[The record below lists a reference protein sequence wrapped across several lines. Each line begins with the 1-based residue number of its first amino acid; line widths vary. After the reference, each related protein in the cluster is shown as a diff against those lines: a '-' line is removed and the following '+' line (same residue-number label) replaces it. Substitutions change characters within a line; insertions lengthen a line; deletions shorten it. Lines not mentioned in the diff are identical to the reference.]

1 MGKGYRVVLDDL
13 QDMAR
18 TMSAEGSALAE
29 LRPRMAP
36 NPASGGDSAVDAG
49 ITAVLTLFASLNAAI
64 SDAMAEHSK
73 KVQETHDNYKQDDSD
88 VALLFNDM
96 IGKA

>member
-1 MGKGYRVVLDDL
+1 MGKGYQVVLDDL

-18 TMSAEGSALAE
+18 TMSTEGSALGG

-36 NPASGGDSAVDAG
+36 NPVSGGDPAVDAG
-49 ITAVLTLFASLNAAI
+49 ITAVLALFSSLNQAI
-64 SDAMAEHSK
+64 SGAMAEHGT
-73 KVQETHDNYKQDDSD
+73 KVQETHDGYKQDDSD

-96 IGKA
+96 IEKA